1 MGMQTTVRF
10 FMKILLPILIISVL
24 SGGAEKAAADG
35 RKLFLIH
42 ITREGSSAVTT
53 MHVRAEDIEEARSQI
68 VLNGW
73 KLIRIEEKELPEPS
87 ADHKFRY
94 TGDNSKFPAGTVRD
108 KTLTA
113 QTLPVQQAD
122 SLGSSL
128 PAGSPALLI
137 DDNYTYIGTLY
148 FSIGEFQAEVPAEL
162 GAKISSLSNSGEYL
176 ILGHTD
182 TLRVMDNNRFDS
194 NFDLAR
200 KRAEYLK
207 SVLVSDGISSVNIAA
222 NGMGTLMPAAENMRD
237 GQPMNRRADLY
248 ERR

>member
-10 FMKILLPILIISVL
+10 FIRLLLPILIISVL
-24 SGGAEKAAADG
+24 SGGVEKASADG

-53 MHVRAEDIEEARSQI
+53 MHVRAEDIDEARSQI

-73 KLIRIEEKELPEPS
+73 KLIRIEEKELTEPDYS
-87 ADHKFRY
+87 GHKFRY
-94 TGDNSKFPAGTVRD
+94 TGNSPAKAANMQSD
-108 KTLTA
+108 AKNA
-113 QTLPVQQAD
+113 ASQNSDLPD
-122 SLGSSL
+122 
-128 PAGSPALLI
+128 GSPALLA

-148 FSIGEFQAEVPAEL
+148 FDIGEFHAEVPAQL
-162 GAKISSLSNSGEYL
+162 GTKIASLRDSGEYL

-182 TLRVMDNNRFDS
+182 TLRVMENDRFDT

-200 KRAEYLK
+200 KRADYLK
-207 SVLVSDGISSVNIAA
+207 TILEQNGISSVNIAA
-222 NGMGTLMPAAENMRD
+222 QGMGTLMPAAENTKN

-248 ERR
+248 ERK

>member
-1 MGMQTTVRF
+1 MQTTVRF

-24 SGGAEKAAADG
+24 TGGAEKAAADG

-53 MHVRAEDIEEARSQI
+53 MHVRAEDIDEARSQI

-73 KLIRIEEKELPEPS
+73 KLIRIEEKETAEPFPPN
-87 ADHKFRY
+87 HKFRY
-94 TGDNSKFPAGTVRD
+94 TGDNGKSPSGSDRD
-108 KTLTA
+108 KA
-113 QTLPVQQAD
+113 VSAGELPPQQAG
-122 SLGSSL
+122 SSSSL
-128 PAGSPALLI
+128 PPGSPAMLT

-148 FSIGEFQAEVPAEL
+148 FAIGRFQAEVPAEL
-162 GAKISSLSNSGEYL
+162 SAKISSLNDSGEYL

-182 TLRVMDNNRFDS
+182 TLRVMENERFDT

-200 KRAEYLK
+200 KRAEFLK
-207 SVLVSDGISSVNIAA
+207 SVLSADGVSAVNIAA
-222 NGMGTLMPAAENMRD
+222 KGMGTLMPAAENTVN

-248 ERR
+248 ERK

>member
-1 MGMQTTVRF
+1 MGMPTTVRF
-10 FMKILLPILIISVL
+10 FMKLLLPILIIYVL
-24 SGGAEKAAADG
+24 FGGVEKAAADG

-73 KLIRIEEKELPEPS
+73 KLIRIEEKEAAEPFP

-94 TGDNSKFPAGTVRD
+94 TGDNKPAAGTVRD
-108 KTLTA
+108 KSVTA
-113 QTLPVQQAD
+113 ETLPQQQAA
-122 SLGSSL
+122 SLGSAL
-128 PAGSPALLI
+128 PAGSPAILT

-148 FSIGEFQAEVPAEL
+148 FNIGEFQADVPPEL
-162 GAKISSLSNSGEYL
+162 SAKISSLRDSGEYL

-182 TLRVMDNNRFDS
+182 TLRVMENNRFDT

-200 KRAEYLK
+200 KRAEFLK
-207 SVLVSDGISSVNIAA
+207 SVLTADGISSVNIAA
-222 NGMGTLMPAAENMRD
+222 KGMGTLMPAAENMKN

-248 ERR
+248 GRR